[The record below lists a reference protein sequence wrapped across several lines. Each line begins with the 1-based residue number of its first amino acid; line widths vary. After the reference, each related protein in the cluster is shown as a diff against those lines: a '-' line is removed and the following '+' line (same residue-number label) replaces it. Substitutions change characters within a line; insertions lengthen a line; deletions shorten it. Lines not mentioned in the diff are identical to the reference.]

1 MRYHANATTNYKQ
14 RQVIKESDDNYRTLA
29 NQFQVSLGTI
39 HNWKHSPVATDKSS
53 APHTIHYALNEYEQQ
68 VICGVRQM
76 EWQSP
81 DDLVLLLEGLIPQLN
96 RTNCYRTL
104 ARVDL
109 NLRPQVVREKKKF
122 KEYSPGF
129 IHIDLFY
136 LPKLNGERRYVYVAI
151 DRATRMTYMAVK
163 PDKSAISS
171 LEFLKE
177 AVVFFPFTIWR
188 ILTDNGKEFTL
199 KGYRGRYGE
208 TNKIHDLTVYCWSKG
223 IEHRLTKIKHPW
235 TNGMVERM
243 NGTVKG
249 QTVKQFIYEDFEEI
263 ESHLKRFQDNWNYYK
278 RHKVLGLKT
287 IPEILKEWHDK
298 EPSIFRVSYYQLPF
312 TML

>member
-1 MRYHANATTNYKQ
+1 MRYHANATTNCKQ
-14 RQVIKESDDNYRTLA
+14 RQVIKESNDDYRTLA

-39 HNWKHSPVATDKSS
+39 HNWKHSPVIADKSC
-53 APHTIHYALNEYEQQ
+53 APHTTHYALNEYEQQ
-68 VICGVRQM
+68 LVCGVRQM

-81 DDLVLLLEGLIPQLN
+81 QDLVILLEALIPQLN
-96 RTNCYRTL
+96 TTNCYRTL
-104 ARVDL
+104 VRSQL
-109 NLRPQVVREKKKF
+109 SRKPQVEREKKKF
-122 KEYSPGF
+122 KEYEPGYL
-129 IHIDLFY
+129 HIDLFY

-163 PDKSAISS
+163 PDKSATSS

-177 AVVFFPFTIWR
+177 AVAFFPFYIWR

-208 TNKIHDLTVYCWSKG
+208 TKKIHDFTVYCMSKG

-243 NGTVKG
+243 NGTVKEA
-249 QTVKQFIYEDFEEI
+249 TVKRFIYEDFVEI
-263 ESHLKRFQDNWNYYK
+263 ESHLKRFQDYWNYYK
-278 RHKVLGLKT
+278 KHKVLGLKT
-287 IPEILKEWHDK
+287 IPEVLKEWHDK
-298 EPSIFRVSYYQLPF
+298 QPNLFRVSYYQLPF
-312 TML
+312 TTL